1 MAQARKGGLTQSL
14 FKPIH
19 GNGAIYFYPGV
30 SKMTWSWYFIV
41 IKFLTEK
48 ILVAKF

>member
-1 MAQARKGGLTQSL
+1 MDLVMDRLILSPWLYMAQARKGGLIQSL

-30 SKMTWSWYFIV
+30 SKMT
-41 IKFLTEK
+41 
-48 ILVAKF
+48 